1 MVKIMIMKLYNDQLF
16 LRIFLF
22 IGYYGYPVSSSK
34 SGLASYYNIIYIY
47 IITLASKKKSL

>member
-34 SGLASYYNIIYIY
+34 SGLASYYI
-47 IITLASKKKSL
+47 